1 MPIDD
6 PDAQVPK
13 PVLDAFFRQ
22 MKMANDEK
30 VSLAAQSPGRAIA
43 AAARAPHAAAERN
56 LATSLRQSLLAPA

>member
-1 MPIDD
+1 MPVDD

-30 VSLAAQSPGRAIA
+30 VS
-43 AAARAPHAAAERN
+43 RN
-56 LATSLRQSLLAPA
+56 WLLTHHRRRLVHSMF